1 MARCTKKWPSGN
13 AGTEIANVILGASS
27 DIINDISGSGLLA
40 KRAQVQFVKSK
51 KGASKNRPMGRFY
64 SDRKKMQRERE
75 REHSARIS
83 VTLRRL
89 RHVRLMGKENHGTPV
104 YLKVKG
110 AMTFCQRD

>member
-1 MARCTKKWPSGN
+1 MARCIKKWPSGN

-75 REHSARIS
+75 RAFSKDLNHFEATQACS
-83 VTLRRL
+83 LD
-89 RHVRLMGKENHGTPV
+89 GKRKSWDTCV
-104 YLKVKG
+104 S
-110 AMTFCQRD
+110 QS